1 MKKYGIRLLTLI
13 LILAAVAI
21 GFASCKAASKDGGA
35 EDMNMMEAPSEAGK
49 TEIGGLNDPSTSAGV
64 PDGAE
69 RKIIKTF
76 DIGSETKDFD
86 AAISSL
92 HTLIAEHGGYVESST
107 SSNKSLNNKSD
118 SYTRYA
124 SYTVRVPAE
133 NAEAFVGSV
142 GTLFNITSNKSYVE
156 DISETYYSIEARLE
170 ELQVE
175 RDSLMQV
182 LEQPET
188 AKDYDLWLTVNQR
201 LSEVRQQIA
210 VYQGQINR
218 YDSRVAYSTVNL
230 SINEVIHFT
239 EVSENRS
246 FGSRLGAAF
255 REGWSNFTVGMQD
268 FIIWFAEALPVLLLL
283 GAIATGVVFIIR
295 AARKKKKKKIQ

>member
-1 MKKYGIRLLTLI
+1 MKKYVIRLFALL
-13 LILAAVAI
+13 LILAAVTV

-35 EDMNMMEAPSEAGK
+35 EDMNMMETPSEAGK

-64 PDGAE
+64 PDDAE

-86 AAISSL
+86 AAIGSL
-92 HTLIAEHGGYVESST
+92 NTLIAEHGGYVESST

-156 DISETYYSIEARLE
+156 DVSETYYSIEARLE
-170 ELQVE
+170 ELKVE

-218 YDSRVAYSTVNL
+218 YDNRVAYSTVNL

-255 REGWSNFTVGMQD
+255 REGWSNFAVGVQD
-268 FIIWFAEALPVLLLL
+268 FIIWFAEALPVLILL

-295 AARKKKKKKIQ
+295 AARKKKKKKLQ

>member
-21 GFASCKAASKDGGA
+21 GFASCAASKDGGMN
-35 EDMNMMEAPSEAGK
+35 DSNMMEETPSEAGK
-49 TEIGGLNDPSTSAGV
+49 TEIGGLNDTTTSAGV

-86 AAISSL
+86 AAIGSL

-255 REGWSNFTVGMQD
+255 REGWSNFAVGMQD
-268 FIIWFAEALPVLLLL
+268 FIIWFAEALPVLILL
-283 GAIATGVVFIIR
+283 GAIATGVAFIIR
-295 AARKKKKKKIQ
+295 AARKKKKKKMQ

>member
-1 MKKYGIRLLTLI
+1 MRKQFVSLFALLLV
-13 LILAAVAI
+13 LLMVCV
-21 GFASCKAASKDGGA
+21 GFASCKADSKDGYA
-35 EDMNMMEAPSEAGK
+35 EDMMESPNEAGK
-49 TEIGGLNDPSTSAGV
+49 TEIGGGLNDTATSTGV
-64 PDGAE
+64 PADAE

-86 AAISSL
+86 AAVDSLNALIS
-92 HTLIAEHGGYVESST
+92 ENGGYVESSS

-118 SYTRYA
+118 SYTRHATYKI
-124 SYTVRVPAE
+124 RIPAE
-133 NAEAFVGSV
+133 KAEAFVGSV
-142 GTLFNITSNKSYVE
+142 GSLFNITSNKSYVE
-156 DISETYYSIEARLE
+156 DISETYYSVEARLE
-170 ELQVE
+170 ELKVE

-218 YDSRVAYSTVNL
+218 YDSQVAYSTVNL

-255 REGWSNFTVGMQD
+255 REGWSNFAVGLQD
-268 FIIWFAEALPVLLLL
+268 FIIWFAEALPVLILL
-283 GAIATGVVFIIR
+283 GAIVTGVVLIIR
-295 AARKKKKKKIQ
+295 AVRKKKKKNNV

>member
-1 MKKYGIRLLTLI
+1 MKKYVIRLFALL
-13 LILAAVAI
+13 LILAAVTV

-35 EDMNMMEAPSEAGK
+35 EDMNMMETPSEAGK

-64 PDGAE
+64 PDDAE

-86 AAISSL
+86 AAIGSL
-92 HTLIAEHGGYVESST
+92 NTLIAEHGGYVESST

-156 DISETYYSIEARLE
+156 DVSETYYSIEARLE
-170 ELQVE
+170 ELKVE

-218 YDSRVAYSTVNL
+218 YDNRVAYSTVNL

-255 REGWSNFTVGMQD
+255 REGWSNFAGGVQD
-268 FIIWFAEALPVLLLL
+268 FISWFAEALPVLILL

-295 AARKKKKKKIQ
+295 AARKKKKKKLQ

>member
-1 MKKYGIRLLTLI
+1 MKKRFIQILALLLI
-13 LILAAVAI
+13 LSAVVV
-21 GFASCKAASKDGGA
+21 GFVSCSASKDGMA
-35 EDMNMMEAPSEAGK
+35 MEDNRVESPSEAGK
-49 TEIGGLNDPSTSAGV
+49 TEIGCGFADVGQSVTV
-64 PDGAE
+64 PADAE

-86 AAISSL
+86 GAIASL
-92 HTLIAEHGGYVESST
+92 NTLITENGGYVENST
-107 SSNKSLNNKSD
+107 SSNKSLNNKSE

-124 SYTVRVPAE
+124 TYTIRIPAE
-133 NAEAFVGSV
+133 KAEAFVGSV
-142 GTLFNITSNKSYVE
+142 GTLFNITSNRSYVE

-170 ELQVE
+170 ELKVE

-188 AKDYDLWLTVNQR
+188 AKDYDQWLTVNQR

-218 YDSRVAYSTVNL
+218 YDSKVAYSTVNL
-230 SINEVIHFT
+230 TVNEVIHFT
-239 EVSENRS
+239 EVSEDRS

-255 REGWSNFTVGMQD
+255 KEGWSNFAVGMQD
-268 FIIWFAEALPVLLLL
+268 FAIWLAEALPVLILL
-283 GAIATGVVFIIR
+283 GGIVTGVVFIIR
-295 AARKKKKKKIQ
+295 AARKKKKNKTT

>member
-21 GFASCKAASKDGGA
+21 GFASCAASKDGGMN
-35 EDMNMMEAPSEAGK
+35 DSNMMEETPSEAGK
-49 TEIGGLNDPSTSAGV
+49 TEIGGLNDTTTSAGV

-218 YDSRVAYSTVNL
+218 YDSQVAYSTVNL

-255 REGWSNFTVGMQD
+255 REGWSNFAVGMQD
-268 FIIWFAEALPVLLLL
+268 FIIWFAEALPVLILL

-295 AARKKKKKKIQ
+295 AARKKKKKKMQ

>member
-1 MKKYGIRLLTLI
+1 M
-13 LILAAVAI
+13 
-21 GFASCKAASKDGGA
+21 GFASCSASKDGGA

-64 PDGAE
+64 PNGAE

-86 AAISSL
+86 VAIGSL
-92 HTLIAEHGGYVESST
+92 NALIAEHGGYVESST

-118 SYTRYA
+118 SYTRHA

-156 DISETYYSIEARLE
+156 DVSETYYSIEARLE

-295 AARKKKKKKIQ
+295 VARKKKKKKIQ